1 MCFLYSMVHRLQCAV
16 RPSRSCSCFLGGA
29 TSSPLNYRPCH
40 PSHLVLPSLCLFNLI
55 PPISLSLL
63 PPLSSQPPP
72 SPQGIANHIPSSL
85 SLSLPLSADEYR
97 GSPTFRR
104 RKQKLVR
111 KGPIWPEWD
120 WIGFAAGGCTGW
132 TYSSRIDHRPSG
144 EITAS
149 TLWDPRSDS
158 SKPAADGA
166 DGGNP

>member
-1 MCFLYSMVHRLQCAV
+1 MQCAV

-55 PPISLSLL
+55 PPISLS
-63 PPLSSQPPP
+63 
-72 SPQGIANHIPSSL
+72 PSSAQFSTSSSSFSSGNSESHPFL
-85 SLSLPLSADEYR
+85 SLPLPLSADEYR

-120 WIGFAAGGCTGW
+120 WIGFAAGGW